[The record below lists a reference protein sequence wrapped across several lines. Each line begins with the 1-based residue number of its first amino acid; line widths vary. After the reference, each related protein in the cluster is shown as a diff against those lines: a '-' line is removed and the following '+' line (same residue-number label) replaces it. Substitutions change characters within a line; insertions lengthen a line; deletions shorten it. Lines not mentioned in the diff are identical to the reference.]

1 MTDDRVVTERAN
13 DPVNPPA
20 AAPAPHAAIRNPQP
34 PFADLPDAEAL
45 ERTRAGDGEAFA
57 AVVRRYERPL
67 GGYLRRMLDDPELAA
82 DTLQET
88 FLELYRAVASD
99 GPLPTLPGWL
109 YRAATNNA
117 LDAVRRRKFRA
128 RLRDLVMRAQPPS
141 RDPGA
146 ETVDRMAVRA
156 ALRRLQPGDRA
167 CVLLSAQMGLD
178 YHAIARTLGISEAAA
193 RQRVTRA
200 KARFRKQYE
209 QEL

>member
-1 MTDDRVVTERAN
+1 MVVMVD
-13 DPVNPPA
+13 DPVTDT
-20 AAPAPHAAIRNPQP
+20 REE
-34 PFADLPDAEAL
+34 LPDAEAL
-45 ERTRAGDGEAFA
+45 ARTRAGDGDAFA

-67 GGYLRRMLDDPELAA
+67 GAYLRRMLDDPELAE

-88 FLELYRAVASD
+88 FLELYRALSGD
-99 GPLPTLPGWL
+99 GPLPSLPGWL

-128 RLRDLVMRAQPPS
+128 KLRDLVMRAGVPS
-141 RDPGA
+141 RDPSDDA
-146 ETVDRMAVRA
+146 VDRIAVRA
-156 ALRRLQPGDRA
+156 ALARLGPGDRA

-178 YHAIARTLGISEAAA
+178 YHAIAKVLNIGEDAA

-209 QEL
+209 REV

>member
-1 MTDDRVVTERAN
+1 MSN
-13 DPVNPPA
+13 GPA
-20 AAPAPHAAIRNPQP
+20 AAEVT
-34 PFADLPDAEAL
+34 ADLTDVEAL
-45 ERTRAGDGEAFA
+45 ERTRAGDGDAFA
-57 AVVRRYERPL
+57 AIVRRYERPL
-67 GGYLRRMLDDPELAA
+67 GGYLRRMLDDPDLAE

-88 FLELYRAVASD
+88 FLELYRSVTGE

-128 RLRDLVMRAQPPS
+128 RLRDMVMRAQSVSGGS

-146 ETVDRMAVRA
+146 DTVERMAVRA
-156 ALRRLQPGDRA
+156 ALRRLSPGDRS

-178 YHAIARTLGISEAAA
+178 YHAIARLLGIGETAA

-200 KARFRKQYE
+200 KARFRKEYE
-209 QEL
+209 KERERES

>member
-1 MTDDRVVTERAN
+1 MTDGT
-13 DPVNPPA
+13 A
-20 AAPAPHAAIRNPQP
+20 ARQSVEGLA
-34 PFADLPDAEAL
+34 DAEAL
-45 ERTRAGDGEAFA
+45 ARTRAGDGDAFA
-57 AVVRRYERPL
+57 VVVQRYERSL
-67 GGYLRRMLDDPELAA
+67 GGYLRRMLGDPDLAE

-88 FLELYRAVASD
+88 FLELYRVVSGE
-99 GPLPTLPGWL
+99 GPLPILPGWL

-128 RLRDLVMRAQPPS
+128 KLRDLAIRAQAPA
-141 RDPGA
+141 RDPGT

-156 ALRRLQPGDRA
+156 ALQRLEPGDRA

-178 YHAIARTLGISEAAA
+178 YHQIARVLGIGETAA

-209 QEL
+209 KEV